1 MPDISVNPLFYRSVT
16 PLDSQRHKS
25 LRLGQ
30 PDRAFGYASLSN
42 LIPAVV
48 DEFEPAAPDL
58 CIAFLP
64 TPAGV
69 SAVFVTGTA
78 PGQNCFVSDAGNWTG
93 AYIPAYLRRYP
104 FIIGDIAGSDSVL
117 CIDETYAGF
126 ADPTGQP
133 LFLADGS
140 RTEALAKALAFS
152 QTYRDAAKRTET
164 FCRMLTD
171 FALLQAATLDLTS
184 ADGSRST
191 VHGIEIIDEAALA
204 ALSGDRLAELN
215 AAGFLRAIYAQ
226 ITSLRAISRLTVP
239 AIPAPSLEDATT

>member
-1 MPDISVNPLFYRSVT
+1 MSDVSANPLFYKSVT

-48 DEFEPAAPDL
+48 DEFELAAPEL

-64 TPAGV
+64 TPAGA

-78 PGQNCFVSDAGNWTG
+78 PGQNCFVSDTGNWTG
-93 AYIPAYLRRYP
+93 AYVPAYLRRYP
-104 FIIGDIAGSDSVL
+104 FIIGDIAGSESVL
-117 CIDETYAGF
+117 CFDESYAGF
-126 ADPTGQP
+126 GDPMGQP
-133 LFLADGS
+133 LFEADGN

-152 QTYRDAAKRTET
+152 QTYRDAAKRTES

-171 FALLQAATLDLTS
+171 FALLQAATLDITA

-204 ALSGDRLAELN
+204 ALSGDRLAQLN
-215 AAGFLRAIYAQ
+215 GAGFLRAIYAQ

-239 AIPAPSLEDATT
+239 AAPAPALEEATN

>member
-1 MPDISVNPLFYRSVT
+1 MPDVSVNPLFYQSVT

-30 PDRAFGYASLSN
+30 PDKPFGYAALSN

-48 DEFEPAAPDL
+48 DEFELASPEL

-78 PGQNCFVSDAGNWTG
+78 PGHNCFVSDAGNWMG
-93 AYIPAYLRRYP
+93 GYVPAYLRRYP
-104 FIIGDIAGSDSVL
+104 FIIGDIAGSESVL
-117 CIDETYAGF
+117 CFDESYGGF
-126 ADPTGQP
+126 ADAKGQP
-133 LFLADGS
+133 LFQADGS

-152 QTYRDAAKRTET
+152 QTYRDAAKRTES
-164 FCRMLTD
+164 FCRMLSD
-171 FALLQAATLDLTS
+171 FALLQAATLDITG

-191 VHGIEIIDEAALA
+191 VHGIEIVDEAALA
-204 ALSGDRLAELN
+204 ALPGDRLVQLN

-239 AIPAPSLEDATT
+239 ASFAPALEEATP